1 MTAASDMLDWLRL
14 YRSENVGPATFF
26 RLIERYGTA
35 AKALDALPDLA
46 GRGGQRKYALYPKD
60 TAEKE
65 LAALKRIGAELLLA
79 SDPRFPEALHA
90 LEVAPLLTVLGDS
103 SLLTRPA
110 AALVGGR
117 DASLNGRKIAH
128 CMAAELGAAGYV
140 VVSGLARGIDTAAHQ
155 GGLATGTVA
164 VLAGG
169 ADHVYPPE
177 NANLHAAIAESGC
190 VVSEMPPGFVPQARD
205 FPRRNRIIAGLAQ
218 GVVVIEAKLRS
229 GSLITARLA
238 LEQGRELFAVPG
250 SPLDPRAAGCNALIK
265 QGAMLAETAED
276 IISALGLLPRLV
288 QPRAAPQVSRT
299 EEDGKSLSDAQ
310 KSVLA
315 LLDVTALTVD
325 EILRQCQLSPST
337 LSLVLLELELAGRL
351 ERHPDMS
358 VSLRA
363 QSPSGV

>member
-1 MTAASDMLDWLRL
+1 
-14 YRSENVGPATFF
+14 
-26 RLIERYGTA
+26 
-35 AKALDALPDLA
+35 
-46 GRGGQRKYALYPKD
+46 
-60 TAEKE
+60 
-65 LAALKRIGAELLLA
+65 
-79 SDPRFPEALHA
+79 
-90 LEVAPLLTVLGDS
+90 VLGDPA
-103 SLLTRPA
+103 LLTRPSV
-110 AALVGGR
+110 ALVGGR

-128 CMAAELGAAGYV
+128 GMAAELGVAGFV

-169 ADHVYPPE
+169 VDHVYPPE

-190 VVSEMPPGFVPQARD
+190 IVSEMPPGFAPTAQH

-229 GSLITARLA
+229 GSLITARFA

-265 QGAMLAETAED
+265 QGAALAENAED
-276 IISALGLLPRLV
+276 VISTLGLLPGLA
-288 QPRAAPQVSRT
+288 QPRFAPPVST
-299 EEDGKSLSDAQ
+299 NEEDGKSLSEAQ
-310 KSVLA
+310 RSVLS
-315 LLDVTALTVD
+315 LLNVAAVTVD

-358 VSLRA
+358 VSLRT
-363 QSPSGV
+363 

>member
-1 MTAASDMLDWLRL
+1 MTSADALHWLRL
-14 YRSENVGPATFF
+14 YRSENVGPVTFF

-60 TAEKE
+60 STERE
-65 LAALKRIGAELLLA
+65 LAALQRIGAELLLA
-79 SDPRFPEALHA
+79 TDPRFPEALHA
-90 LEVAPLLTVLGDS
+90 LEIAPLLTVLGDP
-103 SLLTRPA
+103 SLLTRPSV
-110 AALVGGR
+110 ALVGGR

-128 CMAAELGAAGYV
+128 GMAAELGAAGFA

-169 ADHVYPPE
+169 VDHIYPPE
-177 NANLHAAIAESGC
+177 NAKLHAAIAESGC
-190 VVSEMPPGFVPQARD
+190 IVSEMPPGFAPTAQH

-229 GSLITARLA
+229 GSLITARFA

-265 QGAMLAETAED
+265 QGAMLAENAED
-276 IISALGLLPRLV
+276 VISTLGLLPGLT
-288 QPRAAPQVSRT
+288 QPRAAPPVSSS
-299 EEDGKSLSDAQ
+299 EEDEKDLSEAQ
-310 KSVLA
+310 RSVLS
-315 LLDVTALTVD
+315 LLNITTVTVD

-351 ERHPDMS
+351 ERHPDMT

-363 QSPSGV
+363 

>member
-1 MTAASDMLDWLRL
+1 MEALDWLRL

-26 RLIERYGTA
+26 RLIERFGTA
-35 AKALDALPDLA
+35 GKALDALPDLS
-46 GRGGQRKYALYPKD
+46 GRGGRKMSVYPKD
-60 TAEKE
+60 AAEKE
-65 LAALKRIGAELLLA
+65 LAALRKIGAGLLIA
-79 SDPRFPEALHA
+79 DDPNYPEALRA
-90 LEVAPLLTVLGDS
+90 LEIAPLLTVSGDA
-103 SLLTRPA
+103 SLLTRPSV
-110 AALVGGR
+110 ALVGGR
-117 DASLNGRKIAH
+117 DASLNGRKIAQG
-128 CMAAELGAAGYV
+128 MASDLGAAGHI

-169 ADHVYPPE
+169 VDHIYPPE
-177 NANLHAAIAESGC
+177 NAKLHAAIAEQGC
-190 VVSEMPPGFVPQARD
+190 IVSEMPPGFVPQAQH

-218 GVVVIEAKLRS
+218 GVVVIEAKLKS
-229 GSLITARLA
+229 GSLITARFA

-265 QGAMLAETAED
+265 QGAMLAESAED
-276 IISALGLLPRLV
+276 VISTLGLLPGIPQPPRPPRLSSGV
-288 QPRAAPQVSRT
+288 
-299 EEDGKSLSDAQ
+299 EDSADLSEAQ

-315 LLDVTALTVD
+315 LLDATALTVD

-363 QSPSGV
+363 

>member
-1 MTAASDMLDWLRL
+1 MLALDWLRL

-46 GRGGQRKYALYPKD
+46 QRGGKKQFKPYPREA
-60 TAEKE
+60 AEKE
-65 LAALKRIGAELLLA
+65 LAALKRIGATLITAED
-79 SDPRFPEALHA
+79 SHFPEALRA
-90 LEVAPLLTVLGDS
+90 LEIVPLLTVWGDP
-103 SLLTRPA
+103 SLLTKPSVA
-110 AALVGGR
+110 IVGGR

-128 CMAAELGAAGYV
+128 RMAGDLGRAGFV
-140 VVSGLARGIDTAAHQ
+140 IVSGMARGIDTAAHR
-155 GGLATGTVA
+155 GGLETGTVA

-169 ADHVYPPE
+169 VDQIYPPE
-177 NANLHAAIAESGC
+177 NAELHRLIVEKGC
-190 VVSEMPPGFVPQARD
+190 VVSEMPPGMVAQAQH
-205 FPRRNRIIAGLAQ
+205 FPRRNRIVSGLAQ
-218 GVVVIEAKLRS
+218 GVVLVEAKLRS

-250 SPLDPRAAGCNALIK
+250 SPLDPRSQGCNDLIK
-265 QGAMLAETAED
+265 QGAALVETAED
-276 IISALGLLPRLV
+276 IISALSFLPISPMKPQGTPVSAPAEDAKTLSEVQKRVTSLL
-288 QPRAAPQVSRT
+288 S
-299 EEDGKSLSDAQ
+299 
-310 KSVLA
+310 
-315 LLDVTALTVD
+315 VTAVTVD

-363 QSPSGV
+363 

>member
-1 MTAASDMLDWLRL
+1 MSNSSSLDWLRL

-26 RLIERYGTA
+26 RLIERFGKA
-35 AKALDALPDLA
+35 SKALDALPDLS
-46 GRGGQRKYALYPKD
+46 GRGGRKISVYPKD
-60 TAEKE
+60 AAEKE
-65 LAALKRIGAELLLA
+65 LAALRKIGADLLLA
-79 SDPRFPEALHA
+79 DDPNYPEALRA
-90 LEVAPLLTVLGDS
+90 LEIAPLLTVLGDA
-103 SLLTRPA
+103 SLLSRPSV
-110 AALVGGR
+110 ALVGGR
-117 DASLNGRKIAH
+117 DASLNGRKIAQG
-128 CMAAELGAAGYV
+128 MAADLGAAGHV
-140 VVSGLARGIDTAAHQ
+140 IVSGLARGIDTAAHQ

-169 ADHVYPPE
+169 VDHVYPPE
-177 NANLHAAIAESGC
+177 NAKLHAAIVEKGC
-190 VVSEMPPGFVPQARD
+190 VVSEMPPGFVPQAQH

-218 GVVVIEAKLRS
+218 GVVVIEAKLKS
-229 GSLITARLA
+229 GSLITARYA

-265 QGAMLAETAED
+265 QGAMLAESAED
-276 IISALGLLPRLV
+276 VISTLGLLPGIAQPPRRLG
-288 QPRAAPQVSRT
+288 VSGGM
-299 EEDGKSLSDAQ
+299 EDGENLSDAQ

-363 QSPSGV
+363 